1 LTTHRGAPYDVG
13 VVRVAG
19 AALVELARRAQA
31 GDRGAR
37 DELLRV
43 LYEVVRK
50 HLFYVLGGG
59 ALAED
64 AVQETMIALDRAL
77 ERFRGDANPRTWALT
92 IATRTAMRV
101 RRKEARY
108 VATEEVDAAVFDVDA
123 AAAAEMVMLQRAL
136 ATLTAK
142 KRDAFVL
149 MSIFELTADEAG
161 KVLSTF
167 ANTAASRNRH
177 ACAELERYLA
187 PAGGFDESG
196 HPGATHGRETP

>member
-1 LTTHRGAPYDVG
+1 M
-13 VVRVAG
+13 VRVAG
-19 AALVELARRAQA
+19 ASLLDVARRAQG
-31 GDRGAR
+31 GDRAAR

-59 ALAED
+59 GLTED
-64 AVQETMIALDRAL
+64 AVQETMIALYRGL
-77 ERFRGDANPRTWALT
+77 GGFRGDANPRTWALT

-108 VATEEVDAAVFDVDA
+108 VATGEVDAEVFDVDT

-136 ATLTAK
+136 ATLTDK
-142 KRDAFVL
+142 KREAFVL

-161 KVLSTF
+161 HVLSTF

-177 ACAELERYLA
+177 ACAELERYL
-187 PAGGFDESG
+187 E
-196 HPGATHGRETP
+196 EKL